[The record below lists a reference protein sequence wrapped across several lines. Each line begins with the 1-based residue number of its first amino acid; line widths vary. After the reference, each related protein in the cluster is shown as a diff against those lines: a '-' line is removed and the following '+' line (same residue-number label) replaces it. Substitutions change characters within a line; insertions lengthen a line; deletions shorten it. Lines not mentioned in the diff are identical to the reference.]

1 MGDNLRAIA
10 ISQKITNGDLF
21 YGVFKE
27 IAESACKSDNYRA
40 ALTLASRLSDAQEKS
55 KFLSS
60 LAIGVAEK
68 GLYNEAREIAS
79 TVQDILLRNDAYAKS
94 AKLAFDAGKP
104 NEASQCIS
112 KIDAKN
118 LNCLDVFC
126 KTDGLSI
133 HNASALRLACVAN
146 KLIGVNEKLASALNY
161 MAVVEVSRETAKLD
175 DKVVSTIFDN
185 LVKIGKEEDA
195 FNFVVSRFSQLQ
207 NNNVAEK
214 LCALAKSTK
223 DKTLSLKIYK
233 KLGELASVNEVS
245 VMELAL
251 YLSQSGMSREE
262 LVNIL
267 GESLPKF
274 K

>member
-1 MGDNLRAIA
+1 
-10 ISQKITNGDLF
+10 
-21 YGVFKE
+21 
-27 IAESACKSDNYRA
+27 
-40 ALTLASRLSDAQEKS
+40 
-55 KFLSS
+55 
-60 LAIGVAEK
+60 
-68 GLYNEAREIAS
+68 
-79 TVQDILLRNDAYAKS
+79 
-94 AKLAFDAGKP
+94 
-104 NEASQCIS
+104 
-112 KIDAKN
+112 
-118 LNCLDVFC
+118 VFC
-126 KTDGLSI
+126 KTNGLSI

-161 MAVVEVSRETAKLD
+161 MAVVEVSRESAKLD

-185 LVKIGKEEDA
+185 LVKMGKEEDA

-233 KLGELASVNEVS
+233 KLGELALVNEVS